1 MKFVRASLILATVC
15 IAAFANSSVALSDD
29 YGELAGN
36 YSGKNKQG
44 GEVILTIPNSG
55 IPSYTFNGARQKV
68 AGAKTAGKNIDL
80 VVPVDGGD
88 ARITI
93 SPAGK
98 NKLSWNFRFK
108 NIKDTTILVKKQ

>member
-1 MKFVRASLILATVC
+1 MRASLISAAIC
-15 IAAFANSSVALSDD
+15 AAAFANPSAALSDD

-36 YSGKNKQG
+36 YSGKNKHG

-55 IPSYTFNGARQKV
+55 IPSYTFNGAKQKV
-68 AGAKTAGKNIDL
+68 ASAKTAGRNIDL

-88 ARITI
+88 AKITI

-98 NKLSWNFRFK
+98 NRLSWNFRFK
-108 NIKDTTILVKKQ
+108 NIKDTTILVRKR